1 MSLES
6 SGNRKPILYVPR
18 GACVTGAR
26 LPRLAQVAS
35 RDSPSAARKAAA
47 QAAQA
52 VPEAGQ
58 KRARRGSD
66 PITGELRRRDVL
78 PLLVLHYISA
88 GPCYGNQLMERI
100 AGLTEG
106 VLQVNPNTMYPLL
119 RDLESRGLIEGSWEP
134 PDRRSRRYYAITA
147 TGQEEYE
154 QLLEEVLPF
163 LGALARSLD
172 GIFGEIYGDG

>member
-1 MSLES
+1 
-6 SGNRKPILYVPR
+6 VAPR
-18 GACVTGAR
+18 DAR
-26 LPRLAQVAS
+26 A
-35 RDSPSAARKAAA
+35 AARKAAGD
-47 QAAQA
+47 AAHA
-52 VPEAGQ
+52 VPQE
-58 KRARRGSD
+58 KRGRRGGD

-78 PLLVLHYISA
+78 PLLVLHYINQ

-119 RDLESRGLIEGSWEP
+119 RTLESRGLIKGSWEH
-134 PDRRSRRYYAITA
+134 PDRRSRRYYAITEQGEA
-147 TGQEEYE
+147 EYAE
-154 QLLEEVLPF
+154 LLDDVLPF

>member
-1 MSLES
+1 
-6 SGNRKPILYVPR
+6 VP
-18 GACVTGAR
+18 
-26 LPRLAQVAS
+26 PRDQ
-35 RDSPSAARKAAA
+35 RSAARKAAA

-52 VPEAGQ
+52 VPDAA
-58 KRARRGSD
+58 KRGRRGSD

-78 PLLVLHYISA
+78 PLLVLHYINE

-100 AGLTEG
+100 ASLTEG

-119 RDLESRGLIEGSWEP
+119 RDLEGRGLIEGSWEH
-134 PDRRSRRYYAITA
+134 PDRRSRRYYAITDA
-147 TGQEEYE
+147 GRNEYE
-154 QLLEEVLPF
+154 GLLEDVLPF